1 MLFKPASL
9 LALAFALS
17 SVAAL
22 RADLAPTAPAGD
34 IEKRGLLNIDNV
46 LCGIGLL
53 GACVSTQTDVR
64 NCKSGSKRALVLVRR
79 HWDSGGREDL
89 KGGGANQ

>member
-34 IEKRGLLNIDNV
+34 IEKRGLLNIDK
-46 LCGIGLL
+46 IG
-53 GACVSTQTDVR
+53 
-64 NCKSGSKRALVLVRR
+64 RAHV
-79 HWDSGGREDL
+79 
-89 KGGGANQ
+89 